1 MITVQM
7 DEQSSIAILEPHG
20 TVSKEDFKSVSNII
34 DPYIDQHGQ
43 LAGLIIHTKDFPGW
57 DSFAALCSHL
67 KFVKE
72 HHRNISYLAI
82 STNSVI
88 GNFAEIIAT
97 HFVNAEIKKFSFE
110 EIEQAK
116 KWIAIQKV

>member
-7 DEQSSIAILEPHG
+7 DKQSSIAILEPHG
-20 TVSKEDFKSVSNII
+20 TLSKEDFKSVSNII

-43 LAGLIIHTKDFPGW
+43 LVGLIIHTKDFPGW

-72 HHRNISYLAI
+72 HHRKISYLAI

-88 GNFAEIIAT
+88 GNFAEIIAI

-116 KWIAIQKV
+116 KWMATQKV